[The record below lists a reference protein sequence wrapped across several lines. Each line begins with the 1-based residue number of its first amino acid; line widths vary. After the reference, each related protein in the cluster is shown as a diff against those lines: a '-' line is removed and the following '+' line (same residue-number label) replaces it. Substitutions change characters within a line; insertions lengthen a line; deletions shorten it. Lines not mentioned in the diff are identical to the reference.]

1 MQRGD
6 LSKLDFISRSGC
18 DKKRISDA
26 AFGPLVGSGQL
37 MPLVAD
43 TRVNIVNDQS
53 SWVYART
60 ISQRATV
67 YNTDNEPTLM
77 NDQYGSFVVGL
88 RFEAPYSR
96 VRIDCVD
103 FKWDTGTPWA
113 APYPANTSEQ
123 LEVLGPQVQFRIRL
137 GLNFAGF
144 DPAVD
149 LTWQPPNFAVGRYVS
164 DYGSLVTISGIPFD
178 SVLIY
183 CRIPQ
188 NQQGFTQSLL
198 QALAGF
204 QVYVDLGGSTSR
216 VLADCGQYATI
227 TSMQR
232 SFERNTNL
240 P

>member
-6 LSKLDFISRSGC
+6 LGRVDFISRTGC
-18 DKKRISDA
+18 DKNRITDA
-26 AFGPLVGSGQL
+26 AFGPLVGSGQA
-37 MPLVAD
+37 MPTVND
-43 TRVNIVNDQS
+43 TRVKIVNEQS
-53 SWVYART
+53 SWVYARSA
-60 ISQRATV
+60 SQRTTI
-67 YNTDNEPTLM
+67 YNTANAPTLM
-77 NDQYGSFVVGL
+77 NDQFGSFTVGM

-103 FKWDTGTPWA
+103 FKYDTGTPWA
-113 APYPANTSEQ
+113 APYPPGTSHE

-137 GLNFAGF
+137 GLSYAGF

-149 LTWQPPNFAVGRYVS
+149 LTWQPPVFAVGQYVS
-164 DYGSLVTISGIPFD
+164 DYGSLVSISGIPFD